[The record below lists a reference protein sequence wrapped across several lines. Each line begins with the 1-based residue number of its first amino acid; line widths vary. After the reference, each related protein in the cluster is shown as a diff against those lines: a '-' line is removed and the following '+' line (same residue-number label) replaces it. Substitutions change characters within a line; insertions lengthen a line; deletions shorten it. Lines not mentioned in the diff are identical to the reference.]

1 MIGAFIACLKTKHKC
16 PSSLTKRLHWLRAF
30 ILSRPDKHFIML
42 AQSFRREIVCLCRFP
57 MLWWRQLGRRET
69 VSKFF
74 NVLIVSLFLATFFT
88 QATPAYA
95 WWFWTPG
102 DTVDNV
108 GYKPE
113 QPIPFSHKLHSGDRK
128 IPCEYCH
135 SSARR
140 SFSSGVPSGNTCMG
154 CHKIVRTDKPAIKKL
169 TEAYEKNQPIEWV
182 KVHDV
187 PDFVRFPHKR
197 HVQSKD
203 QGGAGIQCQECH
215 GKVEEMEVL
224 EQGAPLQMG
233 WCIGC
238 HKERNAPLD
247 CLACHY

>member
-1 MIGAFIACLKTKHKC
+1 MSNFICLSSRVLKIGV
-16 PSSLTKRLHWLRAF
+16 
-30 ILSRPDKHFIML
+30 LSVFF
-42 AQSFRREIVCLCRFP
+42 AVVGQS
-57 MLWWRQLGRRET
+57 T
-69 VSKFF
+69 VA
-74 NVLIVSLFLATFFT
+74 N
-88 QATPAYA
+88 A

-113 QPIPFSHKLHSGDRK
+113 QPIPFSHKLHAGTKANGGRE
-128 IPCEYCH
+128 IPCQYCH

-140 SFSSGVPSGNTCMG
+140 SFSSGIPSGNTCMG
-154 CHKIVRTDKPAIKKL
+154 CHKIVRTDKPAIKKI
-169 TEAYEKNQPIEWV
+169 TEAYNNNQPIEWV
-182 KVHDV
+182 KVHDL

-197 HVQSKD
+197 HVQTKD
-203 QGGAGIQCQECH
+203 QGGAGLACQECH
-215 GKVEEMEVL
+215 GKVEEMEVV

-247 CLACHY
+247 CFTCHY

>member
-1 MIGAFIACLKTKHKC
+1 MSKVFVRT
-16 PSSLTKRLHWLRAF
+16 
-30 ILSRPDKHFIML
+30 
-42 AQSFRREIVCLCRFP
+42 
-57 MLWWRQLGRRET
+57 
-69 VSKFF
+69 SKFI
-74 NVLIVSLFLATFFT
+74 VLGIFSVFLAVGT
-88 QATPAYA
+88 QSTPANA

-113 QPIPFSHKLHSGDRK
+113 QPIPFSHKLHAGDRK

-140 SFSSGVPSGNTCMG
+140 SFSSGVPSSNTCMG
-154 CHKIVRTDKPAIKKL
+154 CHKIVRTDRPAIKKL

-182 KVHDV
+182 KVHDI

-197 HVQSKD
+197 HVQSKE
-203 QGGAGIQCQECH
+203 QGGAGLQCQECH